1 MKKTN
6 SHITPK
12 NLENILKL
20 FLKAQEKKK
29 SRKKRKN
36 YKSKK
41 YLHEQHRNEQ
51 QGNIIMTNL
60 NNMIKENQYK
70 QQSGIKQLDDE
81 NKIDLSIVKRALEGN
96 PSQAQK
102 LIKYNP
108 SIKPLLENYYKSHE
122 SGFLRDIENE
132 IKRREKIYHT
142 RITELEEDGK
152 KLYEEKKYLENFIDE
167 KKKIFFDLEDDLRN
181 LSDKYKQI
189 KLNHEIS
196 RTVNKKL
203 EDKIEKSE
211 ISLKELNELFKD
223 ISCQKDLTEEEL
235 NI

>member
-6 SHITPK
+6 LYITPK

-20 FLKAQEKKK
+20 FLRSQEKRK
-29 SRKKRKN
+29 SNKKRKN

-41 YLHEQHRNEQ
+41 YLHEQHRNEH

-70 QQSGIKQLDDE
+70 QQSGIKQDDDK

-102 LIKYNP
+102 LITYNP

-132 IKRREKIYHT
+132 MNRREKIHHT
-142 RITELEEDGK
+142 RIMELEEDGK

-167 KKKIFFDLEDDLRN
+167 KRKIFFDLEDDLRD

-189 KLNHEIS
+189 KLNHEIQPWP
-196 RTVNKKL
+196 KKRVGCFCFN
-203 EDKIEKSE
+203 
-211 ISLKELNELFKD
+211 NE
-223 ISCQKDLTEEEL
+223 
-235 NI
+235 

>member
-6 SHITPK
+6 LYITPK

-20 FLKAQEKKK
+20 FLRSQEKRK
-29 SRKKRKN
+29 SKKKRKI

-70 QQSGIKQLDDE
+70 QQSGIKQSDDE
-81 NKIDLSIVKRALEGN
+81 NKIDLNIVKRALEGN

-102 LIKYNP
+102 LITYNP

-132 IKRREKIYHT
+132 MNRREKIHHT

-152 KLYEEKKYLENFIDE
+152 KLYKEKKELENFIDE
-167 KKKIFFDLEDDLRN
+167 KKKIFFDLEDDLRD

-203 EDKIEKSE
+203 KDKIEK
-211 ISLKELNELFKD
+211 
-223 ISCQKDLTEEEL
+223 
-235 NI
+235 